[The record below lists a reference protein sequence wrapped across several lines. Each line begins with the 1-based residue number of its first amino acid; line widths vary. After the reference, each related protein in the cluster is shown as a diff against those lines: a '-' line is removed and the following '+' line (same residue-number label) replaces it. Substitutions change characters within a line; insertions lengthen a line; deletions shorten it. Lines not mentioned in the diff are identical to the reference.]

1 MTATA
6 RRRAEADERARA
18 ASDPAGS
25 VWVAAN
31 AGTGKTHVLI
41 ERIARLL
48 AAGTAPGRI
57 LCLTFTKAAAA
68 EMENRLYTRLGHWAM
83 APDDVLGD
91 EIEALLGHP
100 AAPEVLARARRLF
113 ALTLEVPEGLK
124 IRTVHAFCES
134 LLGRFPLEAAVAP
147 HFSVIDE
154 RTAAE
159 LRIEA
164 RDRVLSRAFDGD
176 GAGVA
181 EALGHLAGL
190 VNEEA
195 FARVMTELDSGR
207 GRLARLREHHGEVAG
222 MVAAARQLLGLAPDA
237 SPASVIAEASTAGAF
252 DEAGLY
258 RAAAALDHGT
268 AKDKERAAFLRAWL
282 DDAEGRAVTLLGAY
296 AELFLTKADAPRAA
310 RSLMT
315 QRATE
320 ADPGALDAMLAEQA
334 RLAALKDRLR
344 AFDVA
349 ESTAALLTV
358 GCGLLESYEDMKRHR
373 ALLDYDDLIEKAR
386 RLLEAE
392 GQAAWV
398 HYKLDGGI
406 DHILVDEAQDTSPE
420 QWAVV
425 AALAGEFFAGQGARK
440 GGRTMFAVGDEK
452 QSIYSF
458 QGADPDAFEDMRAH
472 FAGRASEAREPF
484 HSVELAASRR
494 SVPAVLD
501 TVDRVFAGAE
511 ARRGL
516 TSGEA
521 PIHHQSFRE
530 GQAGLVELWPPVTP
544 EEAPDADPWD
554 APLDQMSAMSPPARL
569 AGRIADCI
577 DGWLK
582 GGEMLPSAGR
592 PMRPGDIM
600 ILVRTRARFA
610 EEMVRCLKQRRIPV
624 AGSDRMVL
632 VEQMAV
638 MDLLALGGF
647 LLLPD
652 DDLNLAVVLKG
663 PLIGFDDDALFEL
676 AHGRDGSLWEALQG
690 RRRESARFETA
701 HRELAGLLNK
711 ADFTPPYE
719 FFAELLGAGGG
730 RRKLL
735 ARLGPD
741 AADPIDEFLSLAL
754 GFERDHVQS
763 LQGFAHW
770 ISAGQTQIKRDLEH
784 GRNEVRVM
792 TVHGAK
798 GLQSNVVFLPDTCT
812 VPDSR
817 VDPMLLWTDGGLAP
831 AHGDLAPADG
841 GLAPAVLWPARRA
854 DEAAPCGDLREEA
867 RRRIEGEYRRLL
879 YVAMTRARDRLYIGG
894 WESKRGRDAGCW
906 YDLVEA
912 AMDAEAE
919 AVELPWGGSGWRVSH
934 PQRTA
939 PEEQRQAPPTGGALQ
954 ALPDWARM
962 PPPAEPTPPRPLAP
976 SRPTDD
982 EPPVVSPLG
991 ADAGAR
997 FKRGLLIHRL
1007 LQGLPDLRPEARAEA
1022 ASTYLAR
1029 PVHGLARVA
1038 QEEIAAETLAVIE
1051 NPDFAELFGP
1061 ESLAEVPLTGVVSGQ
1076 VVSGQIDRLLVT
1088 DSAVTVVDYKTN
1100 RPPPVGVDAVPA
1112 LYLRQMAAYREVL
1125 RQIYPDRPARCV
1137 LLWTDGPRL
1146 MDLGNA
1152 VLDPHAP

>member
-1 MTATA
+1 MTAAITA
-6 RRRAEADERARA
+6 RRLAEAQERARA

-48 AAGTAPGRI
+48 VAGTEPGRI

-68 EMENRLYTRLGHWAM
+68 EMENRLYKRLGHWAL
-83 APDDVLGD
+83 APDDTLGD
-91 EIEALLGHP
+91 DLEALLGRP
-100 AAPEVLARARRLF
+100 AAPEIMARARRLF

-159 LRIEA
+159 LRVEA

-176 GAGVA
+176 GADIA

-222 MVAAARQLLGLAPDA
+222 MVAAARQLLGLAADA
-237 SPASVIAEASTAGAF
+237 SPATVIADALAPGAF
-252 DEAGLY
+252 DELGLY
-258 RAAAALDHGT
+258 RAAAALGHGT
-268 AKDKERAAFLRAWL
+268 SKDQERSAFLGAWL
-282 DDAEGRAVTLLGAY
+282 DNAEGRAGSLLGAY
-296 AELFLTKADAPRAA
+296 ANLFVTKAGAPRAA

-315 QRATE
+315 QRATD

-373 ALLDYDDLIEKAR
+373 ALLDYDDLIDKAR

-425 AALAGEFFAGQGARK
+425 AALAGEFFAGQGARE
-440 GGRTMFAVGDEK
+440 GTRTMFAVGDEK

-458 QGADPDAFEDMRAH
+458 QGADPDAFEAMRAH
-472 FAGRASEAREPF
+472 FAGCAGEAREIF
-484 HSVELAASRR
+484 HSVELAASHR
-494 SVPAVLD
+494 SVPALLG

-516 TSGEA
+516 TTGEV
-521 PIHHQSFRE
+521 PIHHESFRE
-530 GQAGLVELWPPVTP
+530 DHAGLVELWPTVTP

-569 AGRIADCI
+569 AARIADFI

-582 GGEMLPSAGR
+582 GGEILESAGR

-600 ILVRTRARFA
+600 ILVRTRSRFA

-652 DDLNLAVVLKG
+652 DDLTLAVVLKG

-676 AHGRDGSLWEALQG
+676 AHGRGGGLWEALQG
-690 RRRESARFETA
+690 RRHENPRFEAA
-701 HRELAGLLNK
+701 HRNLAGLLSK

-763 LQGFAHW
+763 LQGFLHW
-770 ISAGQTQIKRDLEH
+770 VSAGQTQIKRDLEH
-784 GRNEVRVM
+784 GRDEVRVM

-817 VDPMLLWTDGGLAP
+817 VDPMLLWTDGGP
-831 AHGDLAPADG
+831 APADG
-841 GLAPAVLWPARRA
+841 GRVPAVLWPARRA
-854 DEAAPCGDLREEA
+854 DEAAPCGDLREA
-867 RRRIEGEYRRLL
+867 GRRRIEGEYRRLL

-894 WESKRGRDAGCW
+894 WEGKRGRDAGCW
-906 YDLVEA
+906 YDLVEP
-912 AMDAEAE
+912 AMGAEAE
-919 AVELPWGGSGWRVSH
+919 PVELPWGASGRRVSD

-939 PEEQRQAPPTGGALQ
+939 PEEEQRTAPAGGAPQ
-954 ALPDWARM
+954 GLPDWART
-962 PPPAEPTPPRPLAP
+962 PAPAEPTPPRPLAP

-982 EPPVVSPLG
+982 EPPVISPLG

-1007 LQGLPDLRPEARAEA
+1007 LQSLPDLPAAARAEA
-1022 ASTYLAR
+1022 AGTYLGR
-1029 PVHGLARVA
+1029 PIHGLAQAARK
-1038 QEEIAAETLAVIE
+1038 EIAAETLAVLE

-1061 ESLAEVPLTGVVSGQ
+1061 HSLAEVPLTGVVSGQ
-1076 VVSGQIDRLLVT
+1076 VVSGQIDRLLVADAT
-1088 DSAVTVVDYKTN
+1088 VTVIDYKTN
-1100 RPPPVGVDAVPA
+1100 RPPPTSAAAVPA

-1125 RQIYPDRPARCV
+1125 RQIYPGRVVHCV

-1146 MDLGNA
+1146 MDLGDA

>member
-1 MTATA
+1 MTAAA
-6 RRRAEADERARA
+6 RRRAEAQERARA
-18 ASDPAGS
+18 ASDPAAS

-31 AGTGKTHVLI
+31 AGSGKTHVLI

-48 AAGTAPGRI
+48 VAGTAPGRI

-68 EMENRLYTRLGHWAM
+68 EMENRLYERLGHWAM
-83 APDDVLGD
+83 APDGALGA
-91 EIEALLGHP
+91 ELEALLGHP
-100 AAPEVLARARRLF
+100 ARPEMLARARRLF
-113 ALTLEVPEGLK
+113 ALTLEVPDGLK
-124 IRTVHAFCES
+124 IRTLHAFCES

-159 LRIEA
+159 LRHEA
-164 RDRVLSRAFDGD
+164 RDRLLSRAFDGD
-176 GAGVA
+176 AAGVT

-190 VNEEA
+190 VNEET

-207 GRLARLREHHGEVAG
+207 GRLARLRERHGGVGG
-222 MVAAARQLLGLAPDA
+222 MVAAARRLLGLAPDA
-237 SPASVIAEASTAGAF
+237 SRSTVIADTSAPGAF
-252 DEAGLY
+252 DELGLH

-268 AKDKERAAFLRAWL
+268 AKDKERAAVLRAWL
-282 DDAEGRAVTLLGAY
+282 DDAEGRAGSLLGAY
-296 AELFLTKADAPRAA
+296 ANVFLTKEDAPRAT
-310 RSLMT
+310 RFLMT
-315 QRATE
+315 QRAIA
-320 ADPGALDAMLAEQA
+320 ADAGALDAMLAEQA

-344 AFDVA
+344 AIDVA
-349 ESTAALLTV
+349 ESTGALLAV
-358 GCGLLESYEDMKRHR
+358 GCGLLESYEDMKQGR
-373 ALLDYDDLIEKAR
+373 ALLDYDDLIDKAR

-392 GQAAWV
+392 GRAAWV

-425 AALAGEFFAGQGARK
+425 AALAGEFFAGQGARQ
-440 GGRTMFAVGDEK
+440 GARTVFAVGDEK

-472 FAGRASEAREPF
+472 FAGRAGEAREPF
-484 HSVELAASRR
+484 HSVELAASHR
-494 SVPAVLD
+494 SVPALLR

-516 TSGEA
+516 TASEA
-521 PIHHQSFRE
+521 PIHHESFRE
-530 GQAGLVELWPPVTP
+530 GHAGLVELWPVVTP

-569 AGRIADCI
+569 AARIADCI

-582 GGEMLPSAGR
+582 GGEMLRSAGR

-600 ILVRTRARFA
+600 ILVRTRSRFA
-610 EEMVRCLKQRRIPV
+610 EEMVRRLKQRRIPV

-638 MDLLALGGF
+638 MDLLALGDF
-647 LLLPD
+647 LLLPG

-663 PLIGFDDDALFEL
+663 PLFGFDDDALFAL
-676 AHGRDGSLWEALQG
+676 AHGRGASLWETLQG
-690 RRRESARFETA
+690 RRRESPRFEAA
-701 HRELAGLLNK
+701 HRELAELLNR

-754 GFERDHVQS
+754 GFERDHVAS
-763 LQGFAHW
+763 LQGFLHW
-770 ISAGQTQIKRDLEH
+770 MSAGETQIKRDLEH
-784 GRNEVRVM
+784 GRDEVRVM

-812 VPDSR
+812 VPDPR
-817 VDPMLLWTDGGLAP
+817 FDPMLLWADDGLALADGGLA
-831 AHGDLAPADG
+831 LADG

-867 RRRIEGEYRRLL
+867 RRRSAGEYRRLL

-894 WESKRGRDAGCW
+894 WEGKRGRDAGCW
-906 YDLVEA
+906 YDLVEP

-919 AVELPWGGSGWRVSH
+919 PVELPWGGGGLRVSD
-934 PQRTA
+934 PQRAA
-939 PEEQRQAPPTGGALQ
+939 PEEARRTPPAGGARQ
-954 ALPDWARM
+954 GLPDWTRTTA
-962 PPPAEPTPPRPLAP
+962 PAEPTPPRPLVP

-997 FKRGLLIHRL
+997 FQRGLLIHRL
-1007 LQGLPDLRPEARAEA
+1007 LQGLPDLPPEARAGA
-1022 ASTYLAR
+1022 ARAYLAR
-1029 PVHGLARVA
+1029 PVHRLARAA
-1038 QEEIAAETLAVIE
+1038 QKEIATETLAVLE
-1051 NPDFAELFGP
+1051 NPDYTELFGP
-1061 ESLAEVPLTGVVSGQ
+1061 DSLAEVPLAGVVSGQ
-1076 VVSGQIDRLLVT
+1076 VVSGQIDRLLVA
-1088 DSAVTVVDYKTN
+1088 DEAVTVVDYKTN
-1100 RPPPVGVDAVPA
+1100 RPPPERADAVPA
-1112 LYLRQMAAYREVL
+1112 LYLRQMAAYRDVV
-1125 RQIYPDRPARCV
+1125 RRIYPGRPVRCV
-1137 LLWTDGPRL
+1137 LLWTNGPRL
-1146 MDLGNA
+1146 MELGDA
-1152 VLDPHAP
+1152 LLDAHVP